1 MNNEG
6 MKIIAFSCLGL
17 ILLVLLA
24 FIGLIILGIIVSADG
39 EIIGSDEVEVMGT
52 EPSPS
57 HRHAPEEVE
66 EADVDT
72 EEDDGQ
78 DLTELSEQA
87 LHYIIQSNW
96 NELTEEEQHQHC
108 VGWAISPEDM
118 VDAFMEGY
126 NQDPGDYISDEEVR
140 NVVEDFYDEQCE

>member
-1 MNNEG
+1 MNNER

-17 ILLVLLA
+17 ILLVLLS
-24 FIGLIILGIIVSADG
+24 FIGLIILGIIVSDDG
-39 EIIGSDEVEVMGT
+39 EVSGV

-57 HRHAPEEVE
+57 PRHSPEEVE

>member
-1 MNNEG
+1 MNNER

-24 FIGLIILGIIVSADG
+24 FIGLIILGIIVSDDG
-39 EIIGSDEVEVMGT
+39 EVSGV

-57 HRHAPEEVE
+57 PRHSPEEVE

-108 VGWAISPEDM
+108 VGWAISSKDM

>member
-1 MNNEG
+1 MNNER

-24 FIGLIILGIIVSADG
+24 FIGLIILGIIVSDDG
-39 EIIGSDEVEVMGT
+39 EVSGV

-57 HRHAPEEVE
+57 PRHSPEEVE

-72 EEDDGQ
+72 EEDDDQ

-108 VGWAISPEDM
+108 VGWAISPKDM

-140 NVVEDFYDEQCE
+140 TVVEDFYDEQCE

>member
-1 MNNEG
+1 MNNER

-24 FIGLIILGIIVSADG
+24 FIGLIILGIIVSDDG
-39 EIIGSDEVEVMGT
+39 EVSGE

-57 HRHAPEEVE
+57 PRHSPEEVE

-72 EEDDGQ
+72 EEDDDQ

-108 VGWAISPEDM
+108 VGWAIASEDM

>member
-1 MNNEG
+1 MNNER

-17 ILLVLLA
+17 ILLVLLT
-24 FIGLIILGIIVSADG
+24 FIGLIILGIIVSDDG
-39 EIIGSDEVEVMGT
+39 EVSGE

-57 HRHAPEEVE
+57 PRHSPEEVE

-72 EEDDGQ
+72 EEDDDQ

-108 VGWAISPEDM
+108 VGWAIASEDM

>member
-1 MNNEG
+1 MNNER
-6 MKIIAFSCLGL
+6 MKIIPFSCLGL
-17 ILLVLLA
+17 MLRVVLA
-24 FIGLIILGIIVSADG
+24 FIGLIMLGIIASGDG
-39 EIIGSDEVEVMGT
+39 EVSGV

-57 HRHAPEEVE
+57 PRHSPEEVE

-118 VDAFMEGY
+118 VDAFKIGRASV
-126 NQDPGDYISDEEVR
+126 G
-140 NVVEDFYDEQCE
+140 

>member
-1 MNNEG
+1 MNNER

-24 FIGLIILGIIVSADG
+24 FIGLIILGIIVSDDG
-39 EIIGSDEVEVMGT
+39 EVSGV

-57 HRHAPEEVE
+57 PRHSPEEVE

-72 EEDDGQ
+72 EEDDDQ

-96 NELTEEEQHQHC
+96 NDLTEEEQHQHC
-108 VGWAISPEDM
+108 VGWAIASEDM

>member
-1 MNNEG
+1 MNNER

-24 FIGLIILGIIVSADG
+24 FIGLIILGIIVSDDG
-39 EIIGSDEVEVMGT
+39 EVSGV

-57 HRHAPEEVE
+57 PRHSPEEVE

-108 VGWAISPEDM
+108 VGWAIASEDM

-140 NVVEDFYDEQCE
+140 TVVEDFYDEQCE

>member
-1 MNNEG
+1 MNNER

-17 ILLVLLA
+17 ILLVLLS
-24 FIGLIILGIIVSADG
+24 FIGLIILGIIVSDDG
-39 EIIGSDEVEVMGT
+39 EVSGV

-57 HRHAPEEVE
+57 PSHSPEEVE

-87 LHYIIQSNW
+87 LHYNIQAIW
-96 NELTEEEQHQHC
+96 NELTDEEQQQHC
-108 VGWAISPEDM
+108 VGWTSSPEDM

-126 NQDPGDYISDEEVR
+126 KQDSGDDITDEEVR
-140 NVVEDFYDEQCE
+140 SEVEDFCDERCE

>member
-1 MNNEG
+1 MNNER

-17 ILLVLLA
+17 ILLVLLT
-24 FIGLIILGIIVSADG
+24 FIGLIILGIIVSDDG
-39 EIIGSDEVEVMGT
+39 EVSGV

-57 HRHAPEEVE
+57 PRHSPEEVE

-72 EEDDGQ
+72 EEDDDQ

-108 VGWAISPEDM
+108 VGWAIASEDM

>member
-1 MNNEG
+1 MNNER

-17 ILLVLLA
+17 ILLVLLS
-24 FIGLIILGIIVSADG
+24 FIGLIILGIIVSDDG
-39 EIIGSDEVEVMGT
+39 EVSGV

-57 HRHAPEEVE
+57 PRHSPEEVE

-72 EEDDGQ
+72 EEDDDQ

-96 NELTEEEQHQHC
+96 NELTEEEQQQHC

>member
-1 MNNEG
+1 MNNER

-24 FIGLIILGIIVSADG
+24 FIGLIILGIIVSDDG
-39 EIIGSDEVEVMGT
+39 EVSGE

-57 HRHAPEEVE
+57 PRHSPEEVE

-72 EEDDGQ
+72 EEDDDQ

>member
-1 MNNEG
+1 MNNER

-24 FIGLIILGIIVSADG
+24 FIGLIILGIIVSDDG
-39 EIIGSDEVEVMGT
+39 EVSGV

-57 HRHAPEEVE
+57 PRHSPEEVE

>member
-1 MNNEG
+1 MNNER

-24 FIGLIILGIIVSADG
+24 FIGLIILGIIVSDDG
-39 EIIGSDEVEVMGT
+39 EVSGE

-57 HRHAPEEVE
+57 PRHSPEEVE

-72 EEDDGQ
+72 EEDDDQ

-108 VGWAISPEDM
+108 VGWAISSEDM

>member
-1 MNNEG
+1 MNNER

-17 ILLVLLA
+17 ILLVLLS
-24 FIGLIILGIIVSADG
+24 FIGLIILGIIVSDDG
-39 EIIGSDEVEVMGT
+39 EVSGV

-57 HRHAPEEVE
+57 PRHSPEEVE

-72 EEDDGQ
+72 EEGDDDQ
-78 DLTELSEQA
+78 DLAELSEQA

-96 NELTEEEQHQHC
+96 NELTEKEQQQHC
-108 VGWAISPEDM
+108 LGWATSSKDM